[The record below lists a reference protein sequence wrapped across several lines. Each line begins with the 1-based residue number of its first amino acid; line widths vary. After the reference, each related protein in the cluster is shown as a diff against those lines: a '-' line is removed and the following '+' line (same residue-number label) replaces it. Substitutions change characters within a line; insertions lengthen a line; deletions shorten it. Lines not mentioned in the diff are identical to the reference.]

1 MLVPLVAEDVP
12 DSLIADLSEDMPREW
27 NKVAAYLGLKNDYI
41 ETLNDENRTISNKV
55 IAMLN
60 KWKHTKGKS
69 ATRSCL
75 MSALQKAERKDLADK
90 VRMYKEW

>member
-75 MSALQKAERKDLADK
+75 MSALQKAGRKDLVDK
-90 VRMYKEW
+90 VRMYKE